1 MIAPHTTASSASL
14 RLACLHLLQ
23 IDAPAA
29 RKPRKCAG
37 SMHPG
42 ARWSR
47 LNPSRNQPGC
57 PDDPSAHD
65 WSSPSQLKTRAV
77 GTLEGRA
84 GLIHAL
90 THIEANAI
98 NLALDVVW
106 RFSGMPDDFYKDW
119 WRVAQEEALH
129 FELLNAHLNEMGF
142 AYGDFPAHD
151 GLWDMAERTK
161 SDVLA
166 RLALVPRT
174 LEARGLDATPA
185 VRNRLV
191 SVGDLAAAK
200 ILDIILRDEIK
211 HVAIGNRWYRYL
223 CDARQL
229 DPVASYAGAG
239 PALPG
244 AAAQGPVQPGGTPR
258 RRFYRSR
265 ACGLAAP
272 NPRLPPREFLRALS
286 RADGAGHAGFS
297 GVPGPHGC
305 RWWWL
310 KCPHD
315 RAAVAPPAGRRHG

>member
-23 IDAPAA
+23 INALEQKATQVRGLDAA
-29 RKPRKCAG
+29 RCTLDPAESFTEPTRL
-37 SMHPG
+37 PG
-42 ARWSR
+42 RPER
-47 LNPSRNQPGC
+47 PQLV
-57 PDDPSAHD
+57 H
-65 WSSPSQLKTRAV
+65 PSQLKTRAV
-77 GTLEGRA
+77 GTPEGRA

-191 SVGDLAAAK
+191 SVGDQAAAQ
-200 ILDIILRDEIK
+200 ILDIILRDEIN
-211 HVAIGNRWYRYL
+211 HVAIGNRWYRFL
-223 CDARQL
+223 CVARQL
-229 DPVASYAGAG
+229 DPVSTYAVLAQRYQAPQLKG
-239 PALPG
+239 P
-244 AAAQGPVQPGGTPR
+244 
-258 RRFYRSR
+258 FN
-265 ACGLAAP
+265 LAA
-272 NPRLPPREFLRALS
+272 RRA
-286 RADGAGHAGFS
+286 AGFTEDE
-297 GVPGPHGC
+297 
-305 RWWWL
+305 L
-310 KCPHD
+310 
-315 RAAVAPPAGRRHG
+315 AALNTSTRSATA

>member
-1 MIAPHTTASSASL
+1 MIAPHTTATSASL

-23 IDAPAA
+23 INAPKEKAAQVRGLDAA
-29 RKPRKCAG
+29 RCTLDPAESFTEPARL
-37 SMHPG
+37 PG
-42 ARWSR
+42 R
-47 LNPSRNQPGC
+47 PDC
-57 PDDPSAHD
+57 PQLVQ
-65 WSSPSQLKTRAV
+65 PSQLKTRAV
-77 GTLEGRA
+77 GTQEGRA

-106 RFSGMPDDFYKDW
+106 RFARMPTGFYLDW

-161 SDVLA
+161 GDVLA

-191 SVGDLAAAK
+191 SVGDLAAAN
-200 ILDIILRDEIK
+200 ILDIILRDEIN

-223 CDARQL
+223 CDARQI
-229 DPVASYAGAG
+229 DPISTYAALAQRYQAPQLKGPFNLGARR
-239 PALPG
+239 
-244 AAAQGPVQPGGTPR
+244 AAGFTEDE
-258 RRFYRSR
+258 
-265 ACGLAAP
+265 L
-272 NPRLPPREFLRALS
+272 EALS
-286 RADGAGHAGFS
+286 
-297 GVPGPHGC
+297 
-305 RWWWL
+305 
-310 KCPHD
+310 
-315 RAAVAPPAGRRHG
+315 APTRVIAT